1 MREDKINLNFKIKI
15 ENIDKV
21 YEKVEKLKE
30 LVKEINETELMVK
43 VEPDELKDLND
54 CAHQNKKSGLNT

>member
-21 YEKVEKLKE
+21 YEKVEMLKE

-54 CAHQNKKSGLNT
+54 CTNQIKSQA

>member
-54 CAHQNKKSGLNT
+54 CANQIKSQA